1 MYESAKN
8 ELKENNNG
16 FVYLFDVNI
25 IGWIFF
31 KTWTYHKLPPL
42 VLNGLPTVTLLIRY
56 IELQTVNPLISLLKI
71 FCFQYNFALS

>member
-16 FVYLFDVNI
+16 FGYLFVSQAATPPAK
-25 IGWIFF
+25 WI
-31 KTWTYHKLPPL
+31 
-42 VLNGLPTVTLLIRY
+42 PTVTLLIRY

-71 FCFQYNFALS
+71 FCFQYSFALS